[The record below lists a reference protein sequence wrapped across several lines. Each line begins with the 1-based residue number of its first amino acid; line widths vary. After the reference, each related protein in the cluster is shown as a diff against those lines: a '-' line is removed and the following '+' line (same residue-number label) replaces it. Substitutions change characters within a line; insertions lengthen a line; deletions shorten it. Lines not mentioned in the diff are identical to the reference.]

1 MRWQSSICKGCYKLA
16 MSKQKLLELIK
27 TAIWEQGI
35 IDVDEDVYIEMKQ
48 HAITVLPANILSTL
62 KMSDDLRE
70 SWQDDVLQHV
80 SYYAKYKY
88 AQNRVPI
95 SVPYVILKGT
105 SAAQYYPHPEYRT
118 MGDIDIM
125 SRREDFES
133 AYRDLEENGYKV
145 TKTLEREVTFEKNGI
160 EIELHRYFASLN
172 DPTACKYLD
181 DLIIENINP
190 SHILPDF
197 INGVVLLEHISQHL
211 EHGLGLRQIIDWMM
225 FVDKCL
231 PDDKWPEFRPMA
243 KAIGLEQL
251 AITTTRMC
259 ELYIGLS
266 KRLWCANADEV
277 LCKELMELILSSGN
291 FGNKWTSDEAVAK
304 TVFTYIRGPLATFKW
319 LQESGLKNWKAAQ
332 VFPVLRPFAWIY
344 QGIRYA
350 IRGITQEG
358 SISKLR
364 EEYED
369 SVKRTE
375 LFNALG
381 VKQKANG
388 LVTYRDGRYVKR

>member
-1 MRWQSSICKGCYKLA
+1 M
-16 MSKQKLLELIK
+16 IK

>member
-1 MRWQSSICKGCYKLA
+1 
-16 MSKQKLLELIK
+16 MSEQKLLELLK

-35 IDVDEDVYIEMKQ
+35 IDVYEDEYIESKQ
-48 HAITVLPANILSTL
+48 HAIVALPANILSTL

-70 SWQDDVLQHV
+70 KWQKDVLQHL

-88 AQNRVPI
+88 AQNRLPI
-95 SVPYVILKGT
+95 SVSYVILKGT

-125 SRREDFES
+125 TRREDFDS
-133 AYRDLEENGYKV
+133 AYRDLEKKGYKV

-172 DPTACKYLD
+172 DRTACKYLD

-190 SHILPDF
+190 SHTLPDL
-197 INGVVLLEHISQHL
+197 INGLVLLEHISQHL

-231 PDDKWPEFRPMA
+231 PDDKWPEFRPMT
-243 KAIGLEQL
+243 KKIGLEQL
-251 AITTTRMC
+251 AIITTRMC
-259 ELYIGLS
+259 ELYLGLP
-266 KRLWCANADEV
+266 KRLWCSNADEMY
-277 LCKELMELILSSGN
+277 CKELMDLILSSGN

-304 TVFTYIRGPLATFKW
+304 TVFTYIKGPLATVKW
-319 LQESGLKNWKAAQ
+319 LQKRGLVNWKVVQ

-350 IRGITQEG
+350 IRGISQEG
-358 SISKLR
+358 SFSKLR

-369 SVKRTE
+369 AVKRTK
-375 LFNALG
+375 LFRALG

-388 LVTYRDGRYVKR
+388 LVTYRDGKYVKS

>member
-1 MRWQSSICKGCYKLA
+1 
-16 MSKQKLLELIK
+16 MSKRKLLELIK

-35 IDVDEDVYIEMKQ
+35 VDVDEDEYIESKR
-48 HAITVLPANILSTL
+48 HAIAALPANILSTL

-70 SWQDDVLQHV
+70 NWQKDVLQHL

-88 AQNRVPI
+88 AQNRLPI

-125 SRREDFES
+125 TGREDFDS
-133 AYRDLEENGYKV
+133 AYRNLEENGFKV
-145 TKTLEREVTFEKNGI
+145 TKALEREVKFVKNGI
-160 EIELHRYFASLN
+160 EIEVHRYFASLN
-172 DPTACKYLD
+172 NPAACKYLD

-190 SHILPDF
+190 SHILPDL
-197 INGVVLLEHISQHL
+197 INGLVLLEHISQHL

-259 ELYIGLS
+259 ELYLGLPE
-266 KRLWCANADEV
+266 RLWCANADEV

-291 FGNKWTSDEAVAK
+291 FGNKWTSDEAVAI
-304 TVFTYIRGPLATFKW
+304 TVFTYINGPVATVKW
-319 LQESGLKNWKAAQ
+319 LQESGLKNWKAAH

-350 IRGITQEG
+350 IRGIRQEG

-369 SVKRTE
+369 SMKRTE
-375 LFNALG
+375 LFRALG

-388 LVTYRDGRYVKR
+388 LVTYRNGRYVKR

>member
-1 MRWQSSICKGCYKLA
+1 
-16 MSKQKLLELIK
+16 MSKLKLLGLIK
-27 TAIWEQGI
+27 TAIWEQGN

-48 HAITVLPANILSTL
+48 HAIVALPANILSTL

-70 SWQDDVLQHV
+70 NWQDDVLQHL
-80 SYYAKYKY
+80 SYNAKYKY
-88 AQNRVPI
+88 AQNRLPI

-105 SAAQYYPHPEYRT
+105 AASQYYPHPEYRT

-125 SRREDFES
+125 TCREDFDA
-133 AYRDLEENGYKV
+133 AYRDLEENGYTV
-145 TKTLEREVTFEKNGI
+145 TKELEREVLFKKNGI
-160 EIELHRYFASLN
+160 VIELHRYFASLN

-190 SHILPDF
+190 SHVLPDLV
-197 INGVVLLEHISQHL
+197 NGLVLLEHISQHL

-231 PDDKWPEFRPMA
+231 PDDVWPEFKPMA
-243 KAIGLEQL
+243 KSIGLERL
-251 AITTTRMC
+251 ASTTTKMC
-259 ELYIGLS
+259 ERYLGLPE
-266 KRLWCANADEV
+266 RFWCSGADET
-277 LCKELMELILSSGN
+277 LCKDLMELVLSSGN

-304 TVFTYIRGPLATFKW
+304 TVFTYIIGPISTIKW
-319 LQESGLKNWKAAQ
+319 LQERGLVNWKAAQ

-350 IRGITQEG
+350 KRGIRQEG
-358 SISKLR
+358 SFSKLR
-364 EEYED
+364 EEYD
-369 SVKRTE
+369 DAVKRTE
-375 LFNALG
+375 LFRALG

-388 LVTYRDGRYVKR
+388 LVIFRNGKYVKK

>member
-1 MRWQSSICKGCYKLA
+1 
-16 MSKQKLLELIK
+16 MSKQKLFELIK

-35 IDVDEDVYIEMKQ
+35 IEVDEDEYIVSKQ
-48 HAITVLPANILSTL
+48 HAIAALPADILSDL

-70 SWQDDVLQHV
+70 IWQNDALQHV
-80 SYYAKYKY
+80 TYYAKYKY
-88 AQNRVPI
+88 DQNRLPI

-125 SRREDFES
+125 TRREDFDS

-145 TKTLEREVTFEKNGI
+145 TKVLEREVTFVKNGI
-160 EIELHRYFASLN
+160 EIELHRYFTSLN

-190 SHILPDF
+190 SHILPDL
-197 INGVVLLEHISQHL
+197 INGLVLLEHISQHL

-225 FVDKCL
+225 YVDKCL
-231 PDDKWPEFRPMA
+231 PDDKWSEFRPMA
-243 KAIGLEQL
+243 KTIGLERL
-251 AITTTRMC
+251 AVTTTRMC
-259 ELYIGLS
+259 ELYLGLPE
-266 KRLWCANADEV
+266 RLWCAYADEV

-291 FGNKWTSDEAVAK
+291 FGNEWTSDEDVAK
-304 TVFTYIRGPLATFKW
+304 TVFTYLRGPLATFKW
-319 LQESGLKNWKAAQ
+319 LQESGLKNWKAAH
-332 VFPVLRPFAWIY
+332 VIPVLKPFAWIY
-344 QGIRYA
+344 QGIKYA

-358 SISKLR
+358 SLSKLR
-364 EEYED
+364 EEYKEAA
-369 SVKRTE
+369 KRTE
-375 LFNALG
+375 LFRALG

-388 LVTYRDGRYVKR
+388 LVTYRNGRYVKR